1 MERLI
6 KMNAEDNDPSSEIL
20 STEMMTTIDSLKE
33 QMTDDTYKQ
42 LCDKLMELN
51 RKEKTIEEHGFYEMT
66 IVINSFVKDECD
78 CDVDFEDVYVQ
89 DTKIEKRY
97 IKISHKMAKEHIDYI
112 NQHSYINIPYDVF
125 KDQVNHE
132 TSVNAQGHCITCDEI
147 GHYKLKILKPFVC
160 VVNMKKVQ

>member
-1 MERLI
+1 
-6 KMNAEDNDPSSEIL
+6 MNAEDSDPSSEIL

-78 CDVDFEDVYVQ
+78 CDVDFDDVYLQ

-97 IKISHKMAKEHIDYI
+97 IKINHKIAKEHMNYI
-112 NQHSYINIPYDVF
+112 NLHGYINIPYDVF
-125 KDQVNHE
+125 KDQVDRE
-132 TSVNAQGHCITCDEI
+132 TSINAQGHCLTCDEI
-147 GHYKLKILKPFVC
+147 GHYKLKLLKPFVC